1 MRAFVTGSTGF
12 LGRALVRG
20 LLARGWAVS
29 ALVRTFERARQ
40 LPAGVRTVPGDVTK
54 PESLR
59 PGLRDA
65 DAVFHLAA
73 LTTLG
78 LPLREQARMQ
88 RINVDGARHV
98 LTLAAE
104 AGLQRIVH
112 VSDVAVYGDTRG
124 ERAAEGRG
132 AGAVFESAYQQTQA
146 AAHFEVAGL
155 LQRQGAPVI
164 IAALGALYGPGDTA
178 GLGRLLR
185 QQLRRRLPIML
196 GPDNARCWTFVE
208 DAALGLA
215 LAAERG
221 RPGETYQ
228 LAGPAHTLR
237 QVLEAAARLSRAP
250 APLIWLP
257 SALARAL
264 ARLARRPLPALAE
277 RLRAL
282 GGAAYLADSAKAEG
296 ALGWSARPLAA
307 GLPPTLAWLR
317 EQWP

>member
-12 LGRALVRG
+12 LGQALVRQ
-20 LLARGWAVS
+20 LLARGWDVS

-40 LPAGVRTVPGDVTK
+40 LPAGVRAVPGDVTK

-59 PGLRDA
+59 PGLRQA

-78 LPLREQARMQ
+78 LSPREQARMQ
-88 RINVDGARHV
+88 RINVGGARHV

-104 AGLQRIVH
+104 AGVPRIIH

-124 ERAAEGRG
+124 ERPAEGCG
-132 AGAVFESAYQQTQA
+132 PGAVLDSAYQQTRA
-146 AAHFEVAGL
+146 AAHFEVAGA
-155 LQRQGAPVI
+155 LQHQGAPVI
-164 IAALGALYGPGDTA
+164 IAALGALYGPGGTA

-185 QQLRRRLPIML
+185 WQLRRRLPVML
-196 GPDNARCWTFVE
+196 GPDNARCWTYVD

-221 RPGETYQ
+221 QPGETYH

-237 QVLEAAARLSRAP
+237 EALVVAARLSRAP

-257 SALARAL
+257 SALARSL

-277 RLRAL
+277 RLQAL
-282 GGAAYLADSAKAEG
+282 GGAAYLADSAKAER

-307 GLPPTLAWLR
+307 GLPPTLAWLQER
-317 EQWP
+317 WT